1 MWLGWEEN
9 YFDFYLPFF
18 CSPLSGSVDEE
29 NENFGLSV
37 TTDDSVK
44 RVVNFPKRAPPPHF
58 PYSRT
63 LISAT
68 SPWLMLS
75 LFLSWSADKRTLL
88 LISWYSRYFASNQF
102 VHQYQCF
109 FHFLHSIKKK
119 NRKNEL
125 VAPLTLYE
133 IEKLMVRFY
142 IKFHTTVNEPF
153 QLGLYKI
160 SFYSIPGITPSEHQI
175 CHVTVINSA
184 LLTFSPPECEL
195 NLRVVVVCTCS
206 TESKQQILATHFS
219 VHFPLIFFPPSL
231 STVYFYIQFVLSI
244 RLNCFKPKAPPGNIP
259 GPFPSIKT
267 KKIWSVVIFG
277 FVGAVI
283 F

>member
-29 NENFGLSV
+29 NENFGLSL

-44 RVVNFPKRAPPPHF
+44 RVVNFPKRAPPHF

-219 VHFPLIFFPPSL
+219 VHFPLIFFSSLPPSL
-231 STVYFYIQFVLSI
+231 S
-244 RLNCFKPKAPPGNIP
+244 PPFISTYNL
-259 GPFPSIKT
+259 F
-267 KKIWSVVIFG
+267 
-277 FVGAVI
+277 
-283 F
+283 

>member
-1 MWLGWEEN
+1 MLLS
-9 YFDFYLPFF
+9 FSAFY
-18 CSPLSGSVDEE
+18 
-29 NENFGLSV
+29 
-37 TTDDSVK
+37 K
-44 RVVNFPKRAPPPHF
+44 
-58 PYSRT
+58 
-63 LISAT
+63 
-68 SPWLMLS
+68 
-75 LFLSWSADKRTLL
+75 
-88 LISWYSRYFASNQF
+88 
-102 VHQYQCF
+102 
-109 FHFLHSIKKK
+109 KKK